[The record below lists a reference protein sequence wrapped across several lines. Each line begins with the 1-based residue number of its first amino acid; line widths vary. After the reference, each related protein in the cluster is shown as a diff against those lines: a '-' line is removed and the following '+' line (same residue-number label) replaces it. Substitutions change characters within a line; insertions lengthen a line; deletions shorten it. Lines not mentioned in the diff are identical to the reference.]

1 MNDDLYNQWIERAA
15 AEPPADFADRVMD
28 AVRVMDAGRAMDPV
42 RVIDTAHREPP
53 PSSRGV
59 LVRLLSSPGVRVA
72 ACVLACLAWLYRLA
86 AVVAV
91 FFVQ

>member
-1 MNDDLYNQWIERAA
+1 MNDELYDLWIERAN

-28 AVRVMDAGRAMDPV
+28 AVRREPLPSSKGV
-42 RVIDTAHREPP
+42 RVP
-53 PSSRGV
+53 
-59 LVRLLSSPGVRVA
+59 LLSSPAVRVA
-72 ACVLACLAWLYRLA
+72 ACVLACLACLYRMV

>member
-1 MNDDLYNQWIERAA
+1 MNDELFNRWMQRPD

-28 AVRVMDAGRAMDPV
+28 AVR
-42 RVIDTAHREPP
+42 REPL
-53 PSSRGV
+53 SSSKGV
-59 LVRLLSSPGVRVA
+59 RVRLLSSPAVRVA
-72 ACVLACLAWLYRLA
+72 ACVLAGLACLYRMA

>member
-1 MNDDLYNQWIERAA
+1 MNDELFDLWIQRSN

-28 AVRVMDAGRAMDPV
+28 AVR
-42 RVIDTAHREPP
+42 REPL
-53 PSSRGV
+53 PSSKAVR
-59 LVRLLSSPGVRVA
+59 VRLLSSPAVRIAACVA
-72 ACVLACLAWLYRLA
+72 ACLICVYRMA

>member
-1 MNDDLYNQWIERAA
+1 MNDEFYNLWIKRTD

-28 AVRVMDAGRAMDPV
+28 AVR
-42 RVIDTAHREPP
+42 REPL
-53 PSSRGV
+53 PSSKGAQV
-59 LVRLLSSPGVRVA
+59 LLLSSPAVRVA
-72 ACVLACLAWLYRLA
+72 ACALACLACLYRMA